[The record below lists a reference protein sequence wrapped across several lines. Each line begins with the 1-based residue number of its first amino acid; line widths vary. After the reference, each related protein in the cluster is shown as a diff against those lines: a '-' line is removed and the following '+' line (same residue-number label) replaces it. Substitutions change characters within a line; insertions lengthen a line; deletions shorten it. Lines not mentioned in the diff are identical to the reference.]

1 MKGTAGQIEAA
12 VMARAQEGA
21 RRLGFIIISGIFFL
35 IAAGFLTAAAW
46 IAIEDATNA
55 LIAALYLGGF
65 YLLSGIVLV
74 VVARKPK
81 GPKQQTPEP
90 RPEDHR
96 AARSS
101 PYPQMAEAFVAGMDT
116 AARLR
121 RSRERR

>member
-21 RRLGFIIISGIFFL
+21 RRLGFIITSGIFFL
-35 IAAGFLTAAAW
+35 IAAGFFTAAAW

-65 YLLSGIVLV
+65 YLLTGIVLV
-74 VVARKPK
+74 LVARTPK
-81 GPKQQTPEP
+81 GRKRPKSEP
-90 RPEDHR
+90 LPEDLR
-96 AARSS
+96 TPRRS
-101 PYPQMAEAFVAGMDT
+101 PYPQMAEAFVVGMDT

>member
-21 RRLGFIIISGIFFL
+21 RRLGFIITSGIFFL
-35 IAAGFLTAAAW
+35 IAAGFFTAAAW

-65 YLLSGIVLV
+65 YLLTGIVLV
-74 VVARKPK
+74 LVARTPK
-81 GPKQQTPEP
+81 GRKRPKSEP
-90 RPEDHR
+90 LPEDLR
-96 AARSS
+96 TPRRS